1 MCANVCLGSQR
12 PRRESVYTQPKSSPS
27 LLRKDRSSVFVA
39 EGTPPQP
46 YHPKP
51 KFLSPRSSILG
62 IPLKT
67 TLCSYSSVQYAGYL
81 QPLTR
86 TAQSTVRE
94 IDPED
99 ALTFLRL
106 RTEQYEIIVSPGN
119 WIFKSPFSYY

>member
-12 PRRESVYTQPKSSPS
+12 PRRESVYTQPKSSHRYS
-27 LLRKDRSSVFVA
+27 RKDRSSVFVA
-39 EGTPPQP
+39 EGTPP
-46 YHPKP
+46 HPTTLNP
-51 KFLSPRSSILG
+51 SSVSPRS